1 MDDNMLLGK
10 DNELSEE
17 MNRTDYI
24 YMVSRRNLIISLN
37 AELDHHL
44 ADEMREVIDEI
55 IDERGVNRV
64 IIDFSK
70 VGFMDSAGIGLIMGR
85 YKKVMFIGGKA
96 AVTNVGN
103 AVDRIFKISR
113 GYFLYLDFTRL
124 YTYMIIFMMRLKRK
138 TGGMYRM
145 LENNV
150 EVIFDAKSENESFAR
165 VVAAAFVTKLDPTLE
180 EISDIKTAVSEA
192 VTNCIVHGYEGEE
205 GKVYMDLSL
214 KDNEVTIKIKDDG
227 VGIDNIHRAME
238 PLFTTKPELERSGMG
253 FSFMEAFMDE
263 LEVHSRKQ
271 KGTTVIMKKK
281 IGDSNR

>member
-85 YKKVMFIGGKA
+85 YKKIRDNGDISV
-96 AVTNVGN
+96 VG
-103 AVDRIFKISR
+103 A
-113 GYFLYLDFTRL
+113 
-124 YTYMIIFMMRLKRK
+124 
-138 TGGMYRM
+138 
-145 LENNV
+145 
-150 EVIFDAKSENESFAR
+150 NESIKR
-165 VVAAAFVTKLDPTLE
+165 ILLISGLHKIVYIYDTLY
-180 EISDIKTAVSEA
+180 DAV
-192 VTNCIVHGYEGEE
+192 
-205 GKVYMDLSL
+205 
-214 KDNEVTIKIKDDG
+214 
-227 VGIDNIHRAME
+227 
-238 PLFTTKPELERSGMG
+238 
-253 FSFMEAFMDE
+253 
-263 LEVHSRKQ
+263 
-271 KGTTVIMKKK
+271 KKE
-281 IGDSNR
+281 NRRDV

>member
-85 YKKVMFIGGKA
+85 YKKIRDNGDISV
-96 AVTNVGN
+96 VG
-103 AVDRIFKISR
+103 A
-113 GYFLYLDFTRL
+113 
-124 YTYMIIFMMRLKRK
+124 
-138 TGGMYRM
+138 
-145 LENNV
+145 
-150 EVIFDAKSENESFAR
+150 NES
-165 VVAAAFVTKLDPTLE
+165 
-180 EISDIKTAVSEA
+180 IKRILLKSGLHKIVYIYDNLYDAV
-192 VTNCIVHGYEGEE
+192 
-205 GKVYMDLSL
+205 
-214 KDNEVTIKIKDDG
+214 
-227 VGIDNIHRAME
+227 
-238 PLFTTKPELERSGMG
+238 
-253 FSFMEAFMDE
+253 
-263 LEVHSRKQ
+263 Q
-271 KGTTVIMKKK
+271 KE
-281 IGDSNR
+281 NRRDV

>member
-85 YKKVMFIGGKA
+85 YKKIRDNGDISV
-96 AVTNVGN
+96 VG
-103 AVDRIFKISR
+103 A
-113 GYFLYLDFTRL
+113 
-124 YTYMIIFMMRLKRK
+124 
-138 TGGMYRM
+138 
-145 LENNV
+145 
-150 EVIFDAKSENESFAR
+150 NESIKR
-165 VVAAAFVTKLDPTLE
+165 ILL
-180 EISDIKTAVSEA
+180 ISGLHKIVYIYDNFYDAV
-192 VTNCIVHGYEGEE
+192 
-205 GKVYMDLSL
+205 
-214 KDNEVTIKIKDDG
+214 
-227 VGIDNIHRAME
+227 
-238 PLFTTKPELERSGMG
+238 
-253 FSFMEAFMDE
+253 
-263 LEVHSRKQ
+263 
-271 KGTTVIMKKK
+271 KKE
-281 IGDSNR
+281 NRRDV